1 MIALFIAIF
10 CALIHCE
17 DVDEGSKI
25 CEACLKYV
33 LKLHDYLIETV
44 IDPFETYVLDSVC
57 THLPQSYAEKCVEAV
72 QTESKKIRDEVD
84 TKFNNEKFCTEKVFI
99 KFINDLFLF
108 FLLIIQ
114 KLCKN
119 EPEVDFDFYDSD
131 FLKPDVIY

>member
-1 MIALFIAIF
+1 MIAL
-10 CALIHCE
+10 LITILYTLINCE

-84 TKFNNEKFCTEKVFI
+84 TTFNNEKFCTEKVFI
-99 KFINDLFLF
+99 IFINTLF
-108 FLLIIQ
+108 F
-114 KLCKN
+114 
-119 EPEVDFDFYDSD
+119 F
-131 FLKPDVIY
+131 FLYL